1 MQIGIDL
8 GASKIESVILDEQ
21 GNEKH
26 RERVDC
32 PKNDNFAEVEV
43 NPELHEYIGHEQ
55 IITFNYCGQ
64 EILGKFS
71 SSVDISFDKKMNL
84 FIDLNSVSI
93 FDQDTKRRI

>member
-32 PKNDNFAEVEV
+32 PKNYDS
-43 NPELHEYIGHEQ
+43 IIEQ
-55 IITFNYCGQ
+55 IKKIVSDIKNPTKVRFFISDYLLFQQNHLFCLPIFTRYNAVHVY
-64 EILGKFS
+64 S
-71 SSVDISFDKKMNL
+71 S
-84 FIDLNSVSI
+84 
-93 FDQDTKRRI
+93 

>member
-32 PKNDNFAEVEV
+32 PKNYNSIIEQIKKIVSDIEKKMQFLKHGLTEKK
-43 NPELHEYIGHEQ
+43 YIGR
-55 IITFNYCGQ
+55 TF
-64 EILGKFS
+64 
-71 SSVDISFDKKMNL
+71 
-84 FIDLNSVSI
+84 
-93 FDQDTKRRI
+93 

>member
-32 PKNDNFAEVEV
+32 PKNYDS
-43 NPELHEYIGHEQ
+43 IIEQ
-55 IITFNYCGQ
+55 IKKIV
-64 EILGKFS
+64 S
-71 SSVDISFDKKMNL
+71 DIEKKVQMTLSN
-84 FIDLNSVSI
+84 
-93 FDQDTKRRI
+93 

>member
-32 PKNDNFAEVEV
+32 PKNYNSIIEKIKKDITSWCLSSWSAFSTKWSSKKCS
-43 NPELHEYIGHEQ
+43 ELYM
-55 IITFNYCGQ
+55 
-64 EILGKFS
+64 
-71 SSVDISFDKKMNL
+71 D
-84 FIDLNSVSI
+84 
-93 FDQDTKRRI
+93 

>member
-32 PKNDNFAEVEV
+32 PKNYDS
-43 NPELHEYIGHEQ
+43 IIEQ
-55 IITFNYCGQ
+55 IKKIVSDIEKKVQKTLPLGVCHPGVHSPQSGLVKNAP
-64 EILGKFS
+64 ILTKIQKEEFS
-71 SSVDISFDKKMNL
+71 L
-84 FIDLNSVSI
+84 
-93 FDQDTKRRI
+93 